1 MFKLFQRLTLIY
13 IFIFLLLVVLT
24 IHTFRPELVN
34 VDRYTIILFVFL
46 FIVSILPSLQSGKIS
61 YFFEFKRDLEKA
73 KESVSQLKKAIKL
86 GDEAAARVTGEARE
100 NIVGANACLACGWLR
115 QKINTSLIKM
125 NQVLEDKNRSK
136 ATDPDKLLDHLN
148 RKKRLEP
155 KMYQAAK
162 DVLRLC
168 DPDKPFEEMNAD
180 DAQQITN
187 ISLPL
192 LQYLEDQTLTE

>member
-13 IFIFLLLVVLT
+13 IFIFLLLVVL
-24 IHTFRPELVN
+24 IVHSFRPELVN

-73 KESVSQLKKAIKL
+73 KESVNQLKKAVKL
-86 GDEAAARVTGEARE
+86 DSETVEKVKSEAQE
-100 NIVGANACLACGWLR
+100 NIAGANACLACGWLR
-115 QKINTSLIKM
+115 QKIYINLAKI
-125 NQVLEDKNRSK
+125 NQTLEEKDQLKT
-136 ATDPDKLLDHLN
+136 TDPKKLLEHLS
-148 RKKRLEP
+148 KKKKFEP
-155 KMYQAAK
+155 KMLQAAK

-168 DPDKPFEEMNAD
+168 DPSKPFEEMDDN
-180 DAQQITN
+180 DAQQITK

-192 LQYLEDQTLTE
+192 LQYLEEQAG